1 MTNKEITNLLTPA
14 FKWAKSCGANH
25 FERAFRLSPQ
35 FTNFCKTGTLMTI
48 IFGKKFYWNN
58 GYFIKKVENYSDG
71 NIITE
76 LMDRTGAV
84 IGSYIE
90 TDLPVMNHKV

>member
-1 MTNKEITNLLTPA
+1 MLTTA
-14 FKWAKSCGANH
+14 FKWAKSCVANH
-25 FERAFRLSPQ
+25 FERTFRLSPQ

-48 IFGKKFYWNN
+48 IFGKKFYWMN
-58 GYFIKKVENYSDG
+58 GYFIKKVEKSPNG

-76 LMDRTGAV
+76 LMDSTGAV

-90 TDLPVMNHKV
+90 TDIPVMNHKV

>member
-1 MTNKEITNLLTPA
+1 MTNNEITNLLKPA

-25 FERAFRLSPQ
+25 FDRAFRLSPQ

-48 IFGKKFYWNN
+48 IFGKKFYWKN
-58 GYFIKKVENYSDG
+58 GYFIKKVENSSNG

>member
-1 MTNKEITNLLTPA
+1 MTNNEITNLLTPA

-25 FERAFRLSPQ
+25 FDRAFRLSPQ

-48 IFGKKFYWNN
+48 IFGKKFYWMN
-58 GYFIKKVENYSDG
+58 GYFVKTVEKSPNG

-76 LMDRTGAV
+76 LMDRTGTV
-84 IGSYIE
+84 IGSYID

>member
-14 FKWAKSCGANH
+14 FKWAKSRGANQ
-25 FERAFRLSPQ
+25 FERVFRLSSQ

-48 IFGKKFYWNN
+48 IYGKKFYWMN
-58 GYFIKKVENYSDG
+58 GYFIKKVEKSPNG

>member
-25 FERAFRLSPQ
+25 FERTFRLSPQ
-35 FTNFCKTGTLMTI
+35 FTNFCNTGTLMTI
-48 IFGKKFYWNN
+48 IFGKKFYWMN
-58 GYFIKKVENYSDG
+58 GYFVKKVEKSSNG